1 MSIAQQARTPRSLV
15 RKAEFWSGETMFAI
29 ALFAALAVL
38 PSLVEGYVVYIL
50 PQYLLFGMLAM
61 SLGLIWGFG
70 GIVSFGQAAFFA
82 LGAYAL
88 GLAMS
93 QWGPAGNYLGLL
105 LAPLLGGVLAAL
117 A

>member
-1 MSIAQQARTPRSLV
+1 MSIAQQARTPRRLMP
-15 RKAEFWSGETMFAI
+15 KAEFWTGETLFAI

-38 PSLVEGYVVYIL
+38 PSVIEGYIVYIL

-61 SLGLIWGFG
+61 SLGLIWGFA

-93 QWGPAGNYLGLL
+93 HWGPAGSYLGLL
-105 LAPLLGGVLAAL
+105 LAPFVGGLL
-117 A
+117 